1 MDGYSWVNL
10 FEVILMGATPGILI
24 RGAIPVAILVLGIP
38 WPIAFVTA
46 FAGNALTV
54 LLLLLGLRHLDRLSR
69 RIKHVARF
77 GDWIIKRS
85 RREGGIIQRY
95 KEIGIV
101 VLVAIPVPGS
111 GSTTGVVLAWLLGIP
126 LWRALIAILLGTF
139 VLGVEVTILTLMGW
153 AGAVI
158 AGVILTTFIVL
169 RLRKRWLQHN

>member
-1 MDGYSWVNL
+1 MDGYNWVNL

-139 VLGVEVTILTLMGW
+139 ILGVEVTILTLMGW

>member
-69 RIKHVARF
+69 RIKHV
-77 GDWIIKRS
+77 K
-85 RREGGIIQRY
+85 
-95 KEIGIV
+95 
-101 VLVAIPVPGS
+101 
-111 GSTTGVVLAWLLGIP
+111 
-126 LWRALIAILLGTF
+126 
-139 VLGVEVTILTLMGW
+139 
-153 AGAVI
+153 
-158 AGVILTTFIVL
+158 
-169 RLRKRWLQHN
+169 